1 MNAEYAIALRS
12 AGKLLVTNSWRQNA
26 RGTRSDHEWHVQYG
40 MRQGG
45 EGCGSSARATGRNG
59 RLKYR
64 MRFGELAGG
73 VRARKNSF

>member
-1 MNAEYAIALRS
+1 M
-12 AGKLLVTNSWRQNA
+12 TNSWVQNA

-45 EGCGSSARATGRNG
+45 KGCESSTRATGQNG

-64 MRFGELAGG
+64 MRFGAPAGG
-73 VRARKNSF
+73 VGARKNRS